1 MPIFLIQDER
11 TSRELVPTDYS
22 VMVRQSD
29 NMIGVLNALDNEL
42 QLRTFGQAF
51 GSELHIV
58 CHGLPEGLQLGSGF
72 IHHDNVRIF
81 SAIRGRV
88 SSILVHGC
96 SAALFYPRGC
106 NGALMCSRM
115 AVATRAQVTASD
127 TTQGILTASSASNH
141 RGVTYL
147 QPYRGRV
154 GTWNTH
160 GELMPTMAFRGYL

>member
-11 TSRELVPTDYS
+11 TSTELIPTDYS
-22 VMVRQSD
+22 VMIRQSD
-29 NMIGVLNALDNEL
+29 NMIEVLNSLNNEL

-58 CHGLPEGLQLGSGF
+58 CHGFPNGLQLGNGF
-72 IHHDNVRIF
+72 IHHDNVSIF

-88 SSILVHGC
+88 GSILVHGC
-96 SAALFYPRGC
+96 SAALFYPQGC
-106 NGALMCSRM
+106 NGSLMCSRM
-115 AVATRAQVTASD
+115 AISTRAEVTAADS
-127 TTQGILTASSASNH
+127 TQGILTASSASND

-154 GTWNTH
+154 GTWNVQ
-160 GELMPTMAFRGYL
+160 GVLSSRPAFRGYL

>member
-11 TSRELVPTDYS
+11 TSTELLPTDYS
-22 VMVRQSD
+22 VMVRPSD
-29 NMIGVLNALDNEL
+29 NILEVLNALDNEL
-42 QLRTFGQAF
+42 QIRTAGRAF

-58 CHGLPEGLQLGSGF
+58 CHGFTKGLQLGSSF
-72 IHHDNVRIF
+72 IHHDNVWIF

-96 SAALFYPRGC
+96 SAALFYPQGC
-106 NGALMCSRM
+106 NGPLMCSRM

-127 TTQGILTASSASNH
+127 TTQGILTASSAGNY

-147 QPYRGRV
+147 QPYRGRI
-154 GTWNTH
+154 GTWDTQGVLLPNIRY
-160 GELMPTMAFRGYL
+160 RGYL